1 MIRKFKAWLTDRM
14 VQWLAK
20 ERPPPGTILCDYDRL
35 TFEIRPGDVLL
46 VEGRSRV
53 SNVIKNITQSPWSH
67 AALYIGRLVEISEP
81 DLNAAIRRHYNG
93 DPSEQLVLEAYLGQG
108 TVIRPLKA
116 YRHDNLRICRPRDL
130 SPADA
135 RRVIAYAL
143 DHLGWDYDL
152 RQLLD
157 LARFLLPYGILPRR
171 WRSSLFEYNAGR
183 PTRTVCSSLLAS
195 AFASVKYPIRP
206 IIHRSEDNQVR
217 LYHRNVRL
225 YTPSDFDY
233 SPYFE
238 IIKYP
243 YLGSDELA
251 LYRQL
256 PWDENGL
263 VVNDEN
269 DVIVS
274 ASVSPAR
281 AGDRPIPVATAPPEK
296 VADTDE
302 SSAVTPPEPAPPAKE
317 RPDTESTP

>member
-1 MIRKFKAWLTDRM
+1 MVRKLKAWLM
-14 VQWLAK
+14 NHVVQWLVK

-35 TFEIRPGDVLL
+35 IFEIRLGDVLL

-53 SNVIKNITQSPWSH
+53 SDVIKNITQSPWSH
-67 AALYIGRLVEISEP
+67 SALYIGRLAEIAEP
-81 DLNAAIRRHYNG
+81 DLNAAIRRYYNG
-93 DPSEQLVLEAYLGQG
+93 DPSEQLILEAHLGHG
-108 TVIRPLKA
+108 TIIRPLSV

-130 SPADA
+130 SPGDA

-183 PTRTVCSSLLAS
+183 PTRTLCSSLLAA
-195 AFASVKYPIRP
+195 AFASVRYPIRP

-256 PWDENGL
+256 PWDENGI

-269 DVIVS
+269 DVVVPVG
-274 ASVSPAR
+274 VSPAQVSDT
-281 AGDRPIPVATAPPEK
+281 AVPVATDPPDGAAS
-296 VADTDE
+296 ADE
-302 SSAVTPPEPAPPAKE
+302 TPAATQSEPAPPAKE
-317 RPDTESTP
+317 RI